1 MTREEWRRHMV
12 QLAKALHIIEGVA
25 GRPLALARF
34 ARGTAGGA
42 EWDEPNDR
50 ARAIA
55 DYREVLTQTIRAIRA
70 DLAKLDE
77 ADAILAALEV
87 TP

>member
-1 MTREEWRRHMV
+1 MV

-42 EWDEPNDR
+42 EWDEPEER
-50 ARAIA
+50 ASAIA
-55 DYREVLTQTIRAIRA
+55 DYRTVLKRTLAEIRM

-87 TP
+87 KP